1 MNNPDG
7 LARCDRY
14 PLAIDGLESVTSGA
28 YSKFHRWAR
37 PSLVALKSL
46 MKHVRN
52 CKAEGQTANLFR
64 MYTFPLTR
72 SRATCASIHC
82 KTSATTRPLSAQ
94 QAFGSRRRLG
104 AHATL
109 PPCVVGCGTPG
120 GGGSAR
126 CTGAGRHGR
135 QDICPAKIR
144 HPAHPSHQ
152 CVRHPVYPSRRGS
165 LSPFCCPSP
174 VVADLLP
181 PSLQPRAY
189 ECSLRRDTSQCGCDI
204 HYFR

>member
-94 QAFGSRRRLG
+94 QAFGSRRRPG

-109 PPCVVGCGTPG
+109 FPCVVGCGTPG
-120 GGGSAR
+120 GGGSTR
-126 CTGAGRHGR
+126 CTGAGRHGG
-135 QDICPAKIR
+135 QGIR
-144 HPAHPSHQ
+144 HPAHPS
-152 CVRHPVYPSRRGS
+152 RHGSLLPFYCPSR
-165 LSPFCCPSP
+165 P

-181 PSLQPRAY
+181 PSLQPRA
-189 ECSLRRDTSQCGCDI
+189 
-204 HYFR
+204 